1 MEYNK
6 PDALVLT
13 GNLAENWRVFREAFE
28 IYIEAAGLTT
38 ASNKRQVAIFLNLV
52 GKEGLERYN
61 TLTFEN
67 ADDNKKIDQVLK
79 AFQDY
84 CKPKKNI
91 LHSRYIFYKRSQKE
105 NESIE
110 EFLSACRGLIKD
122 CEFNSHEEILRDKI
136 VLDTRDGET
145 RDKLIKQANVTL
157 ETAIETL
164 RIAEIQ
170 RRELNQMKEIGE
182 KQNEVNAVHSKVRGG
197 KRTYQ
202 AQHHHT
208 QNNGNNG
215 HRGQCQ
221 TNQRQAKGC
230 SQQEKSQQVFKN
242 NGNFSVNNKKMNDN
256 CNRSDKLCKFCN
268 FMHGKGKCPAYGKKC
283 LKCNKFN
290 HFQSV
295 CKSEIAFVENIDGLS
310 NDNYFCSTVYT
321 MNTFAVSWS
330 ETILV
335 ENKNINFKLDTGSD
349 VNLLTL
355 NDFNLIKN
363 NCSFKNLVVNKQ
375 PINLQAYGGS
385 NINTYFTVDLKVKL
399 REKEYIL
406 NFVIVENHC
415 KAILG
420 LHSCIHLGLIN
431 KVENVDK
438 ILSLND
444 VLENYY
450 TVFTGLGNFPDEYS
464 IQLKPNAIPVTNV
477 PHRVPINIQD
487 KLKCELD
494 RLVSEKVIREINEP
508 TEWVNRL
515 VIVEKKNGS
524 MRLCLDPR
532 DLNENI
538 IREYCLIPTLSDLSS
553 KLKNARVFSVFDLK
567 DGFWQ
572 IKLDLDS
579 SKLCTFGSMFGTF
592 CFNRLPFGI
601 NNAAEICQKWN
612 MKVFGGI
619 ENYFFGLAFLPC
631 TEISEA
637 FYELFSIA
645 PDNQIISAFSD
656 YILANFIEN
665 DSRYPP
671 HLWAEPPSNEPR
683 TTNGPESYHRHLK
696 DQFYNPHPSIYNFIE
711 VIKEH
716 QAEVYLKL
724 QSNGQKSTNR
734 KSKVISNI
742 KTWTLYKEKKMSRL
756 EYLKTPILIFGDTE
770 AQHDYALKQVL
781 DLAMKNNIKFNKNKI
796 QYKVDKVNY
805 LGHIFSYEGM
815 KLDSDR
821 IKSIFEYE
829 VPKTIKNLQRFLGMV
844 NYVGNFIPNLAM
856 LTKPLRDLLKK
867 NNEFVWTS
875 IHNEC
880 INKLKT
886 LIASPSVL
894 RNYDNTKDVIIQTD
908 SSKFAIGCVL
918 LQEGRPVCFKSKSL
932 SETEINYGQ
941 VDKEFL
947 SVLFACKVFHH
958 YIYGRRVTVQT
969 DHLPLISIM
978 KKNINDIPSKR
989 LQCIKVK
996 LSRYDINLIHVP
1008 GKKMFIA
1015 DALSRACMSSRD
1027 NDVDIDVSDVVH
1039 SINMSKNIRNEFVQ
1053 ETIKDDLLK
1062 QLVYMCKNGWPK
1074 HNNKVARE
1082 LIPYFNMRYQIS
1094 FDDDLLFLNNRV
1106 FVPMKLQNKI
1116 LFKLHEAHLGICK
1129 TKTRARSLFYWK
1141 GLDKDI
1147 EEYIGNCAVCNK
1159 FRSENT
1165 KDPMIC
1171 QEVPNLPFEKVAC
1184 DILDYGK
1191 DTYLVLVDYYSGWL
1205 ELNYLSSKTS
1215 SHIIKILKVIF
1226 SIHGIPKQLVADN
1239 MPFNSNEFH
1248 NFATDW
1254 EFAITTSSPRYPKSN
1269 GLAEKGVSIAKSI
1282 LKRSDEGKVDKQLM
1296 LLEYRNSAIIGSK
1309 FSPAQLLMSRTLRSK
1324 IPILNNS
1331 LQPTLVNNFK
1341 LVRENKNM
1349 KTKLYYDKNSKVKN
1363 NNDFQPGQKIM
1374 FRDLLTKTWKPGKI
1388 INKYNTPRSY
1398 VFSDD
1403 TGNNKRRN
1411 IVHLR
1416 PAGKQLKYNL
1426 LKDNSVVSKPS
1437 WIRKR
1442 SIVPPTKLN
1451 L

>member
-6 PDALVLT
+6 PDALILT

-61 TLTFEN
+61 TLTFDNVE
-67 ADDNKKIDQVLK
+67 DNKKIEQVLN

-122 CEFNSHEEILRDKI
+122 CEFKSHQEILRDKI

-145 RDKLIKQANVTL
+145 RDKLIKQADVTL

-170 RRELNQMKEIGE
+170 LRELNQMKEIGE

-202 AQHHHT
+202 AQHHYT
-208 QNNGNNG
+208 QNNGNSG
-215 HRGQCQ
+215 HRGQYQ
-221 TNQRQAKGC
+221 TNHRQAKGYT
-230 SQQEKSQQVFKN
+230 QQEESQQVFKN
-242 NGNFSVNNKKMNDN
+242 MGNFSVNNKKMNN
-256 CNRSDKLCKFCN
+256 NFKQSDKLCKFCN

-290 HFQSV
+290 HFKSV
-295 CKSEIAFVENIDGLS
+295 CKSEIAFVENVEGLS
-310 NDNYFCSTVYT
+310 NDSYFCSTVYT

-330 ETILV
+330 ESILV
-335 ENKNINFKLDTGSD
+335 ENKSINFKLDTGSD

-363 NCSFKNLVVNKQ
+363 NCPYKKLVVNRQ
-375 PINLQAYGGS
+375 PINLLAYGGS

-420 LHSCIHLGLIN
+420 LHSCINLGLIN

-444 VLENYY
+444 VLENYS
-450 TVFTGLGNFPDEYS
+450 TVFTGLGNFPDKYS
-464 IQLKPNAIPVTNV
+464 IQLKPDAIPVTNV

-494 RLVSEKVIREINEP
+494 RLVSEKIIREINEP

-538 IREYCLIPTLSDLSS
+538 IREYCVIPTLSDLSS

-572 IKLDLDS
+572 IKLDLES
-579 SKLCTFGSMFGTF
+579 SKLCTFGTMFGTF

-619 ENYFFGLAFLPC
+619 ENV
-631 TEISEA
+631 
-637 FYELFSIA
+637 
-645 PDNQIISAFSD
+645 
-656 YILANFIEN
+656 FI
-665 DSRYPP
+665 
-671 HLWAEPPSNEPR
+671 
-683 TTNGPESYHRHLK
+683 
-696 DQFYNPHPSIYNFIE
+696 
-711 VIKEH
+711 
-716 QAEVYLKL
+716 YLDD
-724 QSNGQKSTNR
+724 
-734 KSKVISNI
+734 
-742 KTWTLYKEKKMSRL
+742 
-756 EYLKTPILIFGDTE
+756 ILIFGDTE
-770 AQHDYALKQVL
+770 AQHDCALKQVL

-815 KLDSDR
+815 KLDNDR
-821 IKSIFEYE
+821 IKSIFDYE
-829 VPKTIKNLQRFLGMV
+829 TPKSIKDLQRFLGMV

-880 INKLKT
+880 VSKLKT

-969 DHLPLISIM
+969 DHLPLISLM

-1015 DALSRACMSSRD
+1015 DALSRACILSRD

-1074 HNNKVARE
+1074 HNNKVSRE
-1082 LIPYFNMRYQIS
+1082 LISYFNMRYQIS

-1239 MPFNSNEFH
+1239 MPFNSNEFQ

-1254 EFAITTSSPRYPKSN
+1254 EFVITTSSPRYPKSN

-1331 LQPTLVNNFK
+1331 LKPTLVTNFK

-1349 KTKLYYDKNSKVKN
+1349 KTKLYYDKNAKVKN

-1403 TGNNKRRN
+1403 TGKNKRRN

-1416 PAGKQLKYNL
+1416 PAGKQHRYNL
-1426 LKDNSVVSKPS
+1426 YKDDNVVLKPN

-1442 SIVPPTKLN
+1442 RIVPPTKLN

>member
-28 IYIEAAGLTT
+28 IYIEAAGLTS

-61 TLTFEN
+61 TLKFEN
-67 ADDNKKIDQVLK
+67 AEDNKKIEQVLN

-122 CEFNSHEEILRDKI
+122 CEFKSHEEILRDKI

-145 RDKLIKQANVTL
+145 RDKLIKQADVTL
-157 ETAIETL
+157 ETAIDTL

-197 KRTYQ
+197 KRTNQ
-202 AQHHHT
+202 AQHHYT

-221 TNQRQAKGC
+221 TNQRQAKGYN
-230 SQQEKSQQVFKN
+230 QQEESQQVVKN
-242 NGNFSVNNKKMNDN
+242 KGNFSVNNKKTNNN
-256 CNRSDKLCKFCN
+256 CNRSDKLCKYCN

-290 HFQSV
+290 HFQNV
-295 CKSEIAFVENIDGLS
+295 CKSEIAFVENVDGLS
-310 NDNYFCSTVYT
+310 IDNYFCSTVYT

-335 ENKNINFKLDTGSD
+335 ENKSINFKLDTGSD

-363 NCSFKNLVVNKQ
+363 NCSFKNLVVNRR

-415 KAILG
+415 KPILG
-420 LHSCIHLGLIN
+420 LHSCIQLGLIN

-444 VLENYY
+444 VLQNYC

-494 RLVSEKVIREINEP
+494 RLVSEKIIREINEP

-538 IREYCLIPTLSDLSS
+538 IHEYCVIPTLSDLSS

-572 IKLDLDS
+572 IKLDLES
-579 SKLCTFGSMFGTF
+579 SKLCTFGTMFGTF

-619 ENYFFGLAFLPC
+619 ENVFIYL
-631 TEISEA
+631 
-637 FYELFSIA
+637 
-645 PDNQIISAFSD
+645 DD
-656 YILANFIEN
+656 IL
-665 DSRYPP
+665 
-671 HLWAEPPSNEPR
+671 
-683 TTNGPESYHRHLK
+683 
-696 DQFYNPHPSIYNFIE
+696 
-711 VIKEH
+711 V
-716 QAEVYLKL
+716 
-724 QSNGQKSTNR
+724 
-734 KSKVISNI
+734 
-742 KTWTLYKEKKMSRL
+742 
-756 EYLKTPILIFGDTE
+756 FGDTE
-770 AQHDYALKQVL
+770 AQHDCALKQVL

-805 LGHIFSYEGM
+805 LGHTFSYEGM
-815 KLDSDR
+815 KPDSDR

-829 VPKTIKNLQRFLGMV
+829 VPKTIKYLQRFLGMV

-875 IHNEC
+875 IHNESV
-880 INKLKT
+880 NKLKT

-947 SVLFACKVFHH
+947 H
-958 YIYGRRVTVQT
+958 VTVQT
-969 DHLPLISIM
+969 DHLPLISLM

-1015 DALSRACMSSRD
+1015 DALSRACISSRD
-1027 NDVDIDVSDVVH
+1027 NDDVDIDVSDVVH
-1039 SINMSKNIRNEFVQ
+1039 SINMSTNIRNEFVQ

-1062 QLVYMCKNGWPK
+1062 QLVYVCKNGWPK
-1074 HNNKVARE
+1074 HNNKVSRE
-1082 LIPYFNMRYQIS
+1082 LKPYFNMRYQIS
-1094 FDDDLLFLNNRV
+1094 FEDDLLFLNNRV

-1116 LFKLHEAHLGICK
+1116 VFKLHETHLGICK

-1159 FRSENT
+1159 FRSENI

-1239 MPFNSNEFH
+1239 MPFNSNEFQ

-1254 EFAITTSSPRYPKSN
+1254 EFVITTSSPRYPKSN

-1324 IPILNNS
+1324 IPILNNA
-1331 LQPTLVNNFK
+1331 LQPT
-1341 LVRENKNM
+1341 
-1349 KTKLYYDKNSKVKN
+1349 
-1363 NNDFQPGQKIM
+1363 
-1374 FRDLLTKTWKPGKI
+1374 DLLTKTWKPGKI

-1416 PAGKQLKYNL
+1416 PAGKQLRYNL
-1426 LKDNSVVSKPS
+1426 YKDNNIVSKPS

-1442 SIVPPTKLN
+1442 RVVPPTKLN

>member
-28 IYIEAAGLTT
+28 IYIEAAGLTS

-67 ADDNKKIDQVLK
+67 VEDSKKIEQVLR
-79 AFQDY
+79 AFEDY

-105 NESIE
+105 NETIE

-122 CEFNSHEEILRDKI
+122 CEFKSHEEILRDKI

-145 RDKLIKQANVTL
+145 RDKLIKQADVTL

-170 RRELNQMKEIGE
+170 RRELTQMKEIGE
-182 KQNEVNAVHSKVRGG
+182 KQNEINAVQSKVRGGG

-202 AQHHHT
+202 AQHHYT
-208 QNNGNNG
+208 QNNGNNR

-221 TNQRQAKGC
+221 TNQRQAKGYN
-230 SQQEKSQQVFKN
+230 QQEESQQVFKN
-242 NGNFSVNNKKMNDN
+242 K
-256 CNRSDKLCKFCN
+256 
-268 FMHGKGKCPAYGKKC
+268 
-283 LKCNKFN
+283 
-290 HFQSV
+290 
-295 CKSEIAFVENIDGLS
+295 
-310 NDNYFCSTVYT
+310 
-321 MNTFAVSWS
+321 
-330 ETILV
+330 
-335 ENKNINFKLDTGSD
+335 
-349 VNLLTL
+349 
-355 NDFNLIKN
+355 
-363 NCSFKNLVVNKQ
+363 
-375 PINLQAYGGS
+375 
-385 NINTYFTVDLKVKL
+385 VDLKVKL

-415 KAILG
+415 KPILG
-420 LHSCIHLGLIN
+420 LHSCVQLGLIN

-444 VLENYY
+444 VLENYG

-487 KLKCELD
+487 KLK
-494 RLVSEKVIREINEP
+494 
-508 TEWVNRL
+508 
-515 VIVEKKNGS
+515 
-524 MRLCLDPR
+524 
-532 DLNENI
+532 
-538 IREYCLIPTLSDLSS
+538 YLSS

-572 IKLDLDS
+572 IKLDLES
-579 SKLCTFGSMFGTF
+579 SKLCTFGTMFGTF

-619 ENYFFGLAFLPC
+619 ENVFIYL
-631 TEISEA
+631 
-637 FYELFSIA
+637 
-645 PDNQIISAFSD
+645 DD
-656 YILANFIEN
+656 IL
-665 DSRYPP
+665 
-671 HLWAEPPSNEPR
+671 
-683 TTNGPESYHRHLK
+683 
-696 DQFYNPHPSIYNFIE
+696 
-711 VIKEH
+711 V
-716 QAEVYLKL
+716 
-724 QSNGQKSTNR
+724 
-734 KSKVISNI
+734 
-742 KTWTLYKEKKMSRL
+742 
-756 EYLKTPILIFGDTE
+756 FGDTE
-770 AQHDYALKQVL
+770 AQHDCALKQVL

-805 LGHIFSYEGM
+805 LGHTFSYEGM
-815 KLDSDR
+815 KPDSDR

-829 VPKTIKNLQRFLGMV
+829 VPKTIKDLQRFLGMV

-880 INKLKT
+880 VNKLKT
-886 LIASPSVL
+886 LIVSPSVL

-969 DHLPLISIM
+969 DHLPLISLM

-1015 DALSRACMSSRD
+1015 DALSRACISSRD

-1062 QLVYMCKNGWPK
+1062 QLVYVCKNGWPK
-1074 HNNKVARE
+1074 HNNKVSRE
-1082 LIPYFNMRYQIS
+1082 LKPYFNMRYQIS
-1094 FDDDLLFLNNRV
+1094 YDDDLLFLNNRV

-1116 LFKLHEAHLGICK
+1116 LVKLHETHLGICK

-1159 FRSENT
+1159 FRSENI

-1239 MPFNSNEFH
+1239 MPFNSNEFQ

-1254 EFAITTSSPRYPKSN
+1254 EFVITTSSPRYPKSN

-1324 IPILNNS
+1324 IPILNNA

-1341 LVRENKNM
+1341 LVRENKNV
-1349 KTKLYYDKNSKVKN
+1349 KTKLYYDKNAKVKN
-1363 NNDFQPGQKIM
+1363 NNNFQPGQNIM

-1398 VFSDD
+1398 VFSDN

-1416 PAGKQLKYNL
+1416 PASKQLRYILN
-1426 LKDNSVVSKPS
+1426 KDNNVVSKPS

-1442 SIVPPTKLN
+1442 RVVPPTKLN

>member
-38 ASNKRQVAIFLNLV
+38 ASNKRQVAIFLNFV
-52 GKEGLERYN
+52 
-61 TLTFEN
+61 
-67 ADDNKKIDQVLK
+67 
-79 AFQDY
+79 
-84 CKPKKNI
+84 
-91 LHSRYIFYKRSQKE
+91 
-105 NESIE
+105 
-110 EFLSACRGLIKD
+110 ACRGLIKD

-182 KQNEVNAVHSKVRGG
+182 KQNEVNAAHSKVRGG

-242 NGNFSVNNKKMNDN
+242 NG
-256 CNRSDKLCKFCN
+256 
-268 FMHGKGKCPAYGKKC
+268 
-283 LKCNKFN
+283 
-290 HFQSV
+290 
-295 CKSEIAFVENIDGLS
+295 
-310 NDNYFCSTVYT
+310 
-321 MNTFAVSWS
+321 
-330 ETILV
+330 
-335 ENKNINFKLDTGSD
+335 
-349 VNLLTL
+349 
-355 NDFNLIKN
+355 
-363 NCSFKNLVVNKQ
+363 
-375 PINLQAYGGS
+375 
-385 NINTYFTVDLKVKL
+385 
-399 REKEYIL
+399 
-406 NFVIVENHC
+406 
-415 KAILG
+415 
-420 LHSCIHLGLIN
+420 
-431 KVENVDK
+431 
-438 ILSLND
+438 
-444 VLENYY
+444 
-450 TVFTGLGNFPDEYS
+450 LGNFPDEYS
-464 IQLKPNAIPVTNV
+464 IQLKPNVIPVTNV

-508 TEWVNRL
+508 TEW
-515 VIVEKKNGS
+515 
-524 MRLCLDPR
+524 
-532 DLNENI
+532 
-538 IREYCLIPTLSDLSS
+538 S

-619 ENYFFGLAFLPC
+619 ENV
-631 TEISEA
+631 
-637 FYELFSIA
+637 
-645 PDNQIISAFSD
+645 
-656 YILANFIEN
+656 FI
-665 DSRYPP
+665 
-671 HLWAEPPSNEPR
+671 
-683 TTNGPESYHRHLK
+683 
-696 DQFYNPHPSIYNFIE
+696 
-711 VIKEH
+711 
-716 QAEVYLKL
+716 YLDD
-724 QSNGQKSTNR
+724 
-734 KSKVISNI
+734 
-742 KTWTLYKEKKMSRL
+742 
-756 EYLKTPILIFGDTE
+756 ILIFGDTE

-829 VPKTIKNLQRFLGMV
+829 VPKTIKDLQRFLGMV
-844 NYVGNFIPNLAM
+844 NYVGTFIPNLAM

-894 RNYDNTKDVIIQTD
+894 RNYDNTKDVIVQTD

-1116 LFKLHEAHLGICK
+1116 LFKLLEAHLGICK

-1374 FRDLLTKTWKPGKI
+1374 FRDLLTKTWKPDKI

>member
-145 RDKLIKQANVTL
+145 RHKLIKQANVTL

-182 KQNEVNAVHSKVRGG
+182 KQNEVNAVHSKVRGD

-242 NGNFSVNNKKMNDN
+242 N
-256 CNRSDKLCKFCN
+256 
-268 FMHGKGKCPAYGKKC
+268 
-283 LKCNKFN
+283 
-290 HFQSV
+290 
-295 CKSEIAFVENIDGLS
+295 
-310 NDNYFCSTVYT
+310 
-321 MNTFAVSWS
+321 
-330 ETILV
+330 
-335 ENKNINFKLDTGSD
+335 
-349 VNLLTL
+349 
-355 NDFNLIKN
+355 
-363 NCSFKNLVVNKQ
+363 VVNKQ

-538 IREYCLIPTLSDLSS
+538 IREYCVIPTLSDLSS

-619 ENYFFGLAFLPC
+619 ENVFL
-631 TEISEA
+631 
-637 FYELFSIA
+637 
-645 PDNQIISAFSD
+645 
-656 YILANFIEN
+656 
-665 DSRYPP
+665 
-671 HLWAEPPSNEPR
+671 
-683 TTNGPESYHRHLK
+683 
-696 DQFYNPHPSIYNFIE
+696 
-711 VIKEH
+711 
-716 QAEVYLKL
+716 YLDD
-724 QSNGQKSTNR
+724 
-734 KSKVISNI
+734 
-742 KTWTLYKEKKMSRL
+742 
-756 EYLKTPILIFGDTE
+756 ILIFGDTE

-829 VPKTIKNLQRFLGMV
+829 VPKTIKDLQRFLGMV

-894 RNYDNTKDVIIQTD
+894 RNYDNTKDVIVQTD

-1027 NDVDIDVSDVVH
+1027 NNVDIDVSDVVH

-1254 EFAITTSSPRYPKSN
+1254 EFAIATSSPRYPKSN

-1296 LLEYRNSAIIGSK
+1296 LL
-1309 FSPAQLLMSRTLRSK
+1309 
-1324 IPILNNS
+1324 
-1331 LQPTLVNNFK
+1331 
-1341 LVRENKNM
+1341 
-1349 KTKLYYDKNSKVKN
+1349 
-1363 NNDFQPGQKIM
+1363 
-1374 FRDLLTKTWKPGKI
+1374 
-1388 INKYNTPRSY
+1388 
-1398 VFSDD
+1398 
-1403 TGNNKRRN
+1403 
-1411 IVHLR
+1411 
-1416 PAGKQLKYNL
+1416 
-1426 LKDNSVVSKPS
+1426 
-1437 WIRKR
+1437 
-1442 SIVPPTKLN
+1442 
-1451 L
+1451 